1 MTQSFTPERIFQNSI
16 EQCLGPLNPNGSNE
30 PCDDCENQVVAN
42 IQDYLSILTA
52 DAITDANLK
61 IEIQNRGTLQEFA
74 AKLITDLNISFTK

>member
-1 MTQSFTPERIFQNSI
+1 MIQSFTPERIFQNSI
-16 EQCLGPLNPNGSNE
+16 EQCLIPIDPNGPNE

-52 DAITDANLK
+52 DVITDTNLK

-74 AKLITDLNISFTK
+74 TKLITDLNISFT